1 MKKTIALVVALAAVY
16 FAGAQNNNL
25 TTASLSYD
33 SYTKDK
39 DMASLQ
45 KARARIDTA
54 AKHPDTM
61 NKPKTW
67 YLRGKIYHAFF
78 DRALADQLSKI
89 TETDNNKKNILAY
102 QQVTL
107 KDLDT
112 AISSYQRELTL
123 DTKNDWSDEV
133 KKNLRIC
140 ADDYFNKMYSA
151 YSLKA
156 YEEAEP
162 LAEKTFNFYK
172 IFAGKTDTNSLNIAA
187 YCAERSKQWD
197 KALSLY
203 EKLLA
208 LKYQPASQYAHMID
222 IYKAKGDEAG
232 LKDCIAKARTAFPN
246 EYAFILEELNL
257 AIKQGKTDEAL
268 KNLNL
273 AIEKDPKN
281 PELHLVLGQTLHK
294 MAAVEPK
301 PSNYDELMVKS
312 EEQFKLATDLKP
324 DYFNAFYNFGVFY
337 SNWGADILKASDKL
351 TDVNKIKVE
360 EKKANDLFLKAIPL
374 LEKALDLNK
383 TDKDTMRAL
392 KQLYAKTGQADTDKY
407 KKLNDMLKN

>member
-102 QQVTL
+102 QQVSL

-187 YCAERSKQWD
+187 YCAERSTQWD

-232 LKDCIAKARTAFPN
+232 LKDCIAKR
-246 EYAFILEELNL
+246 
-257 AIKQGKTDEAL
+257 
-268 KNLNL
+268 
-273 AIEKDPKN
+273 
-281 PELHLVLGQTLHK
+281 
-294 MAAVEPK
+294 
-301 PSNYDELMVKS
+301 S
-312 EEQFKLATDLKP
+312 EEHTSELQSHSF
-324 DYFNAFYNFGVFY
+324 
-337 SNWGADILKASDKL
+337 
-351 TDVNKIKVE
+351 
-360 EKKANDLFLKAIPL
+360 
-374 LEKALDLNK
+374 
-383 TDKDTMRAL
+383 
-392 KQLYAKTGQADTDKY
+392 
-407 KKLNDMLKN
+407 